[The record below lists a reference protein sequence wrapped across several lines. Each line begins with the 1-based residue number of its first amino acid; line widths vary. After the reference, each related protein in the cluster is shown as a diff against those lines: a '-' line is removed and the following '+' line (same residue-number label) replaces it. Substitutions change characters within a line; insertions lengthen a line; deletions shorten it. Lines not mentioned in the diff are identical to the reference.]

1 MFEAGYNLTGFRVC
15 VRWLPIRGR
24 DTSLANS
31 PLVHALAVLTCSAIG
46 PVNTNPAYNL
56 IPKNEIIWHIQSPT
70 FAEAGGFLPPMRHAS
85 SSVRTFACSAS
96 ASFARL

>member
-24 DTSLANS
+24 GTSFINS
-31 PLVHALAVLTCSAIG
+31 PLVHALAVLAYLAIG
-46 PVNTNPAYNL
+46 PVNTNPTYNL

-70 FAEAGGFLPPMRHAS
+70 FAEAGGNED
-85 SSVRTFACSAS
+85 RT
-96 ASFARL
+96 